1 MSCTDWIRRV
11 QWSNPL
17 FDQIRL
23 SDDTDTERLRK
34 EVVGVTTVV
43 GFVLSAFL
51 MLFQEF
57 SLTFV
62 GMANMTISSF
72 LTLGYLLV
80 EKKMPTWLIVSYLA
94 SFCVTVVCYDLKS
107 ASEINSRDWPLFILV
122 LDLLLVLDVGDRI
135 TFLFLAVPIFWFT
148 LTSLENVARFGLY
161 DLPAVLKTAGE
172 REALF
177 CQPGAGKCDAMPC
190 PVSGGTGLNS
200 FAGPLIV
207 FLLDFYFTRGF
218 AWNVNQEKA
227 RMHEAIVI
235 TEDIAKALADFDLA
249 AAEADIAKA
258 EAGCCVPEQL
268 VLALR
273 SVLCN
278 LKTYRPYLPHA
289 CLPSYIREP
298 DADTPSDSE
307 ESAPSPKA
315 GSHQTGNT
323 SSASMRSIRKGKAL
337 VTPVRVAALALNVV
351 NALQKLLGDASGYS
365 SMFDRVLSSVVAA
378 AMQNHGVTDLILGD
392 HVVVSF
398 NAARTC
404 HTFCTSAARVAS
416 TVIGQFPPRTLNAGI
431 ASGKAHCGVVGCS
444 EMKRFTMFGTCV
456 PVALAIERLGCKSGH
471 PIVCDSY
478 VQRDVYTSFEM
489 RLIPKLLV
497 VNCKGRNTTQRGWY
511 ITGGRSNDEG
521 LNDEWMYELQ
531 DREQEGLHPFDAV
544 LMLYFEGHLKEALAK
559 LASIPLPDLTDEAR
573 TLEKRMIASEAPE
586 VYTINA

>member
-218 AWNVNQEKA
+218 AWNVNQAARRQVNDGRREPPRARTECALARSRAPSARSVSPQGFTWPGAGGARGLRTPTLTLCPYGEYIDTEREKA

-337 VTPVRVAALALNVV
+337 VTP
-351 NALQKLLGDASGYS
+351 
-365 SMFDRVLSSVVAA
+365 
-378 AMQNHGVTDLILGD
+378 
-392 HVVVSF
+392 
-398 NAARTC
+398 
-404 HTFCTSAARVAS
+404 
-416 TVIGQFPPRTLNAGI
+416 
-431 ASGKAHCGVVGCS
+431 
-444 EMKRFTMFGTCV
+444 
-456 PVALAIERLGCKSGH
+456 
-471 PIVCDSY
+471 
-478 VQRDVYTSFEM
+478 
-489 RLIPKLLV
+489 
-497 VNCKGRNTTQRGWY
+497 
-511 ITGGRSNDEG
+511 
-521 LNDEWMYELQ
+521 
-531 DREQEGLHPFDAV
+531 
-544 LMLYFEGHLKEALAK
+544 
-559 LASIPLPDLTDEAR
+559 
-573 TLEKRMIASEAPE
+573 
-586 VYTINA
+586 